1 MNYTELADDI
11 TNKLAVLKADCGD
24 LSLREKVLHLVAIF
38 QTARKLNIAVLKTE
52 GIDVRA
58 ARERIKLYLV
68 RHVGIALDAIELE
81 VVSGISDY
89 GRRIREL
96 RVQDGYKILTGAS
109 NDPDAG
115 IDLKPSQYLLIREKP
130 DLTAARRWHI
140 ANRIR
145 KETALGSQGRV
156 LKYLQA
162 NVGQIVT
169 TEELIYVGQA
179 SESPRRARE
188 LRTEQGYPVATR
200 FTGRPDLKPG
210 EYVLESE
217 QRTSEPHDR
226 HIPAKVAEE
235 VFSRDHNTCRI
246 CGWNHSQWTKQD
258 PRFLELHHFEAHKA
272 GGQNVTANLL
282 VLCNKCHDDVHAR
295 RVIPPSP

>member
-1 MNYTELADDI
+1 MNVNELADDI
-11 TNKLAVLKADCGD
+11 DKKLDSLKADHEG
-24 LSLREKVLHLVAIF
+24 LSLRDKVLRLVAIL
-38 QTARKLNIAVLKTE
+38 QATRKLNVAVLKTE
-52 GIDVRA
+52 GIDARA
-58 ARERIKLYLV
+58 ARERIRLYLV
-68 RHVGIALDAIELE
+68 RHVGISLDAIELE

-96 RVQDGYKILTGAS
+96 RVEDGYKILTGAS
-109 NDPDAG
+109 NDPDEG
-115 IDLKPSQYLLIREKP
+115 IILKPSQYQLIRPEP

-145 KETALGSQGRV
+145 KETDLGSQGRV

-169 TEELIYVGQA
+169 TEELIYVGRA

-188 LRTEQGYPVATR
+188 LRTEQGYAVATR

-210 EYVLESE
+210 EYILESE
-217 QRTSEPHDR
+217 ERIAEPHDR

-235 VFSRDHNTCRI
+235 VFKRDNSTCRM
-246 CGWNHSQWTKQD
+246 CGWDHSLWTKQD
-258 PRFLELHHFEAHKA
+258 PRFLELHHFEHHTA
-272 GGQNVTANLL
+272 GGQNVAANLL
-282 VLCNKCHDDVHAR
+282 ILCNRCHDDVHAGR
-295 RVIPPSP
+295 AAPPTP

>member
-1 MNYTELADDI
+1 MNYIELADDI
-11 TNKLAVLKADCGD
+11 TRKLALLKADCEG
-24 LSLREKVLHLVAIF
+24 LSLREKVLQLVSILQA
-38 QTARKLNIAVLKTE
+38 TRKLNVTVLKTE

-58 ARERIKLYLV
+58 ARERLRIYFV

-109 NDPDAG
+109 RDPEAG
-115 IDLKPSQYLLIREKP
+115 IDLKPSQYLLIREEP
-130 DLTAARRWHI
+130 DLTAAHRWHI

-145 KETALGSQGRV
+145 KETGLGSQGRI

-188 LRTEQGYPVATR
+188 LRTEQGYAVATR
-200 FTGRPDLKPG
+200 FTGRPDLKLG

-217 QRTSEPHDR
+217 QRTAEPHDR
-226 HIPAKVAEE
+226 HIPAKVAEG
-235 VFSRDHNTCRI
+235 VFSRDNNTCRV
-246 CGWNHSQWTKQD
+246 CAWNHSQWTKQD
-258 PRFLELHHFEAHKA
+258 PRFLELHHFEHHKA
-272 GGQNVTANLL
+272 GGLNVAANLL
-282 VLCNKCHDDVHAR
+282 VLCNKCHDDVHAG
-295 RVIPPSP
+295 RVSPPFP

>member
-1 MNYTELADDI
+1 MNYVELADDI
-11 TNKLAVLKADCGD
+11 TKKLAVLKADCEG
-24 LSLREKVLHLVAIF
+24 LPLRDKVLQLVAIF
-38 QTARKLNIAVLKTE
+38 QTTRKLNVAVLKTD

-58 ARERIKLYLV
+58 AGERIKLYCV
-68 RHVGIALDAIELE
+68 RHVGVALDAIELE

-109 NDPDAG
+109 NDPEAG
-115 IDLKPSQYLLIREKP
+115 IELKPSQYLLIREEP
-130 DLTAARRWHI
+130 GLTAARRWHI

-188 LRTEQGYPVATR
+188 LRTEQGYAVATR
-200 FTGRPDLKPG
+200 FTGRPDLRPG

-217 QRTSEPHDR
+217 QRTAEPHDR

-235 VFSRDHNTCRI
+235 AFLRDNSMCRI
-246 CGWNHSQWTKQD
+246 CGWKHSQWTRQD
-258 PRFLELHHFEAHKA
+258 PRFLELHHFEAHQS
-272 GGQNVTANLL
+272 GGRNVTANLI
-282 VLCNKCHDDVHAR
+282 VLCNKCHDDVHAH
-295 RVIPPSP
+295 RVTPPSP